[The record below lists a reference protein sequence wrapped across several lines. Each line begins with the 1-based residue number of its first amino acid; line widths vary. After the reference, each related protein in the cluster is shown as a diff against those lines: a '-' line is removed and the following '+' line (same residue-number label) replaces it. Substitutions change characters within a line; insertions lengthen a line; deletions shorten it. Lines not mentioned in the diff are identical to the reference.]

1 MRSLLIGTF
10 TSLSL
15 LFTVLPA
22 QEAAPAVK
30 TEKLRLHV
38 IGASVSGGFRDG
50 PNFGAEE
57 QGDSVT
63 MQELLRK
70 WAGDQARVSTH
81 DTTAMAMMFLNP
93 DGTGAEEIAGVAKA
107 KADLVVGVDFLFW
120 FAYGYVDTERPEAE
134 VRKERLQQGL
144 DLLATLDVP
153 VLVGDLPDMTGAE
166 RRMLKPRQIPS
177 PDVLA
182 QLNAQLKDFVGA
194 HENLHLVPLSET
206 VAAMRTKGVTL
217 PLADGPLPTPPGALQ
232 QADKLHANR
241 LGMAYLGFVLQEPL
255 RAVFPDGHALH
266 TRTWTFEQFV
276 EAVRAEA
283 DLEPLREAAAADK
296 R

>member
-1 MRSLLIGTF
+1 MLRSILAVF
-10 TSLSL
+10 T
-15 LFTVLPA
+15 LFLATLPA
-22 QEAAPAVK
+22 QDAASPPK
-30 TEKLRLHV
+30 QLRVHV

-70 WAGDQARVSTH
+70 WVGGQARVSTH
-81 DTTAMAMMFLNP
+81 DTTAMTLMFLDP
-93 DGTGAEEIAGVAKA
+93 LGTGADEIAGVVKA
-107 KADLVVGVDFLFW
+107 KPDLVVGADFLFW
-120 FAYGYVDTERPEAE
+120 FAYGFVDADRPESEA
-134 VRKERLQQGL
+134 RAERLQKGL
-144 DLLATLDVP
+144 DLLATLAMP

-177 PDVLA
+177 PEVLL
-182 QLNAQLKDFVGA
+182 QLNSQLKAFVAA
-194 HENLHLVPLSET
+194 HDHLHLLPLSEI
-206 VAAMRTKGVTL
+206 VAAMRTQGVAL

-241 LGMAYLGFVLQEPL
+241 LGMAYLGLLLQEPL
-255 RAVFPDGHALH
+255 ARMFPADHPLR
-266 TRTWTFEQFV
+266 TQTWTFDQFV

-283 DLEPLREAAAADK
+283 DLELLREAAAAK
-296 R
+296 AR